1 MRFNSLAFRLVAL
14 AAIWAIFVLPIT
26 ALVLRYVYEDSAE
39 RNFRIALDSDLSLL
53 VSNLAQAKKDKNGN
67 LDFSK
72 LPRAEYQFP
81 VSGWYWQVIN
91 KTPAIGA
98 QKVYHSDSLLDADWL
113 ALPSNNG
120 AKPDNKGVFAGIII
134 GPENERLFAI
144 ERELEVNKTN
154 ENRVDKYSL
163 MVTRNSS
170 VIEADVNDFTW
181 KLSWALFV
189 LGIGLVIAPFV
200 QVHLG
205 LRPLKAISSG
215 LSDIRS
221 GKSVHL
227 QGDLPVEI
235 QPLQTELNALI
246 VSNQEIVERAR
257 MHVGNLAHAL
267 KTPLSVISNEANAKE
282 ENFSEKVIEQSQIM
296 RDQISHYLDRARM
309 AARVN
314 VIGTITDLEPALLPL
329 IRVIGKIYE
338 ERNIT
343 ITKEIDESLKFR
355 GEKQDLE
362 EMVGNL
368 LDNAGKWAESKV
380 KISAQLMQTSE
391 TEIDKMEIIIE
402 DDGPGLSKQ
411 QMQQAM
417 KRGRRLDESK
427 PGSGL
432 GLSIVLE
439 LAHLYKGEFMLEES
453 QIGGVKAKLIL
464 PCA

>member
-14 AAIWAIFVLPIT
+14 AAIWSIFVLPIT
-26 ALVLRYVYEDSAE
+26 ALVLRYVYEESVK
-39 RNFRIALDSDLSLL
+39 RNFRINLDSDLSELA
-53 VSNLAQAKKDKNGN
+53 SNLASATTDKNGN
-67 LDFSK
+67 LKFNK
-72 LPRAEYQFP
+72 LPRSEYSFP
-81 VSGWYWQVIN
+81 VSGWYWQVIKKASGN
-91 KTPAIGA
+91 GSLKA
-98 QKVYHSDSLLDADWL
+98 YHSDSLLDADWL
-113 ALPSNNG
+113 DLPSNNG
-120 AKPDNKGVFAGIII
+120 VQPDKKGVFVGVII
-134 GPENERLFAI
+134 GPDGERLFAV
-144 ERELEVNKTN
+144 ERELEVNNSN
-154 ENRVDKYSL
+154 ENRIEKYAV

-170 VIEADVNDFTW
+170 VIEASVNDFTW

-215 LSDIRS
+215 LADIRS

-227 QGDLPVEI
+227 EGDLPIEI